1 MERLTVLGMDGRYS
15 VTDDEIN
22 SAIQKLG
29 LFEDA
34 YDDLIASIERIP
46 SELEEMRVQGKE
58 KTVRYKET
66 VAQKLI
72 NNSILAFFE
81 RHGFNMD
88 YDKHESN

>member
-72 NNSILAFFE
+72 NNSILTFFE
-81 RHGFNMD
+81 RHGLKKD
-88 YDKHESN
+88 YDKH